1 AARAGERHGGVR
13 LATDFDLS
21 ATALEALGAE
31 RGSIVLIDL
40 ATGEVRAAVTDA
52 RTRAAAGGGTPAF
65 DQAREPASIAKI
77 VTAAAALRAG
87 HDADGEVRRMV
98 CNGSER
104 YQGGVLWCSTSGGPL
119 TGGLKQAFAES
130 CNIAFAN
137 LAIEVGWKAMVD
149 ELHRWGFDRPR
160 DELPGAGRVLKTSGT
175 ERELASLGIGLDFTE
190 ITPLHAALL
199 GSVLASGE
207 MVEPALLSADD
218 GVLGLS
224 PRPIAPPAAR
234 RILEPD
240 WVPLLQ
246 RALAGVVEEG
256 GTAEGVA
263 PETFPVV
270 MKTGT
275 ASTPG
280 LGYHVNYVGV
290 GPLPHPK
297 IAFAVRIT
305 NQPTSHRVR
314 DSAQDVLANL
324 LEALGRRAW

>member
-1 AARAGERHGGVR
+1 
-13 LATDFDLS
+13 
-21 ATALEALGAE
+21 
-31 RGSIVLIDL
+31 
-40 ATGEVRAAVTDA
+40 
-52 RTRAAAGGGTPAF
+52 
-65 DQAREPASIAKI
+65 
-77 VTAAAALRAG
+77 
-87 HDADGEVRRMV
+87 
-98 CNGSER
+98 
-104 YQGGVLWCSTSGGPL
+104 
-119 TGGLKQAFAES
+119 
-130 CNIAFAN
+130 
-137 LAIEVGWKAMVD
+137 MVD

-160 DELPGAGRVLKTSGT
+160 DGLPGVPTHRDGGHSAGRVLETDGT
-175 ERELASLGIGLDFTE
+175 ERELASLGVGLDLTE

-199 GSVLASGE
+199 GSVLARGE

-224 PRPIAPPAAR
+224 PRPLAHPAAR
-234 RILEPD
+234 RILEPA
-240 WVPLLQ
+240 WVPLMQ
-246 RALAGVVEEG
+246 QALEGVVEAG

-280 LGYHVNYVGV
+280 SGYHVNYVGV
-290 GPLPHPK
+290 GPMPHPK

-314 DSAQDVLANL
+314 EAAQDVLANL